1 MEEKD
6 SKQELK
12 PQEKKM
18 RPEEMPEYQDELS
31 QSVIR
36 AGRKAGYS
44 DERILDG
51 LRAFL

>member
-12 PQEKKM
+12 PQEKKL
-18 RPEEMPEYQDELS
+18 RPEEMPEYQDKLS

-36 AGRKAGYS
+36 ACREEGNS
-44 DERILDG
+44 DEEILEF
-51 LRAFL
+51 LKAFL